1 MSSGGQNGTD
11 ISGVTTMRIQYASD
25 FTDKLNK
32 QRLYQSA
39 NTDPT
44 RFQWHNFNPTGLRL
58 NTLLGKVECLD
69 CSGVLPYVVQ
79 TDISGNK

>member
-11 ISGVTTMRIQYASD
+11 ISGVTPMRIQFASD
-25 FTDKLNK
+25 VTEQLKK

-39 NTDPT
+39 STDPV

-58 NTLLGKVECLD
+58 NTLLGKVECRD
-69 CSGVLPYVVQ
+69 CSGVLPYVVV
-79 TDISGNK
+79 TDISG